1 MDPMSSNLPPAGWH
15 PDPDN
20 PTGAMRW
27 WDGNQ
32 WTSNVHPVN
41 PAPNGSYGNGATGP
55 GGPAWGG
62 SPSWTG
68 SGGPVP
74 ANATFARRN
83 QASLTAMGVGLLY
96 ILADVSAHLFLIG
109 ILPILMAVR
118 AVQRREQL
126 APVAVAVAVL
136 VIIISIIVR

>member
-1 MDPMSSNLPPAGWH
+1 MSTDLPPAGWH
-15 PDPDN
+15 PDPEN

-32 WTSNVHPVN
+32 WTADVQPVN
-41 PAPNGSYGNGATGP
+41 PAPNGSYGYGAPGV

-62 SPSWTG
+62 GQSWTG
-68 SGGPVP
+68 GPVQ

-96 ILADVSAHLFLIG
+96 VLVDLTAHFFLIG
-109 ILPILMAVR
+109 IVPIVLAVR
-118 AVQRREQL
+118 AVQHKEQL
-126 APVAVAVAVL
+126 APLAVVVAVL
-136 VIIISIIVR
+136 VIVLSVIVR